1 MNYPINAESLKPNDA
16 KLGGK
21 YRMSNVREFIAL
33 AYLLYVA
40 SERTASVDYSDGMDR
55 PNQLKLNPSLS
66 AKINSILSI
75 NNVESLITHNP
86 LLTGQFEYILVAME
100 RVFCLGSVIF
110 NNQSYNNSKER
121 TGGNRYP
128 KTLKFSTNMMV
139 LDLILSSINQE
150 TRNSFL
156 KEWLQNRPFT
166 DNEVE
171 KKITSFLTIC
181 SQYSLFRVRTE
192 NGDEIVYRPIG
203 IYEQIAKSGSV
214 SIVDSREQAGT
225 ASIYNN
231 VLKESLNPW
240 LDSKRTDNITFSN
253 CNDLDSYIAMLKTS
267 LSIVRVSESDF
278 VGTPSKK
285 HLPLS
290 LSGDTIPPYINYL
303 AAIRTKPF
311 MLLSGISGTGKS
323 RIVRELAFKSCPKYL
338 QDKAGTT
345 PGNYCMIEVKP
356 NWHDSTELLGYY
368 SRLGKAGYQFTK
380 FVKFLVKAKMFPT
393 VPFFVC
399 LDEMNLAPVEQ
410 YFAEILSILE
420 TRKHPKNEETGEV
433 DMNMVKTEPIIDAQ
447 YFRELSEMSHTKNAQ
462 TGEPFSSNLTD
473 RDIYLKLFEIN
484 TKEAI
489 EKEQIAEEVGNR
501 YELTTEGLTLPDNV
515 VIIGTVNMDDTTHQF
530 SRKVIDRAMTIEM
543 NGDNLRNMFGCS
555 KNLEYLPD
563 EEQQKWQNAFTRRYV
578 TADEVLEAH
587 SDVAKELVEK
597 LPVQLEEINKALKGT
612 PFEVSYRVLNELT
625 IMVGVMLDEGKELDD
640 AIAQSV
646 NNILLMKILP
656 RIEGD
661 AEMFALSREYKTKV
675 GVTYDNRL
683 EWLKE
688 LAPDIKETAI
698 NPTSDNGDAEET
710 ANKDKE
716 HQQTAEEKIQEMIDR
731 LNNQEFTRFWP

>member
-1 MNYPINAESLKPNDA
+1 MNYPVKAESLKSNDA

-40 SERTASVDYSDGMDR
+40 SERSASVDYSDGMDR
-55 PNQLKLNPSLS
+55 PNQLILNPSLS
-66 AKINSILSI
+66 AKINNILSI
-75 NNVESLITHNP
+75 SNVKSLVTRNP

-100 RVFCLGSVIF
+100 RVFCLGSVVF
-110 NNQSYNNSKER
+110 NNSSYNNSKER

-128 KTLKFSTNMMV
+128 KTLKFSTNMMI
-139 LDLILSSINQE
+139 LDLILSSIKQE

-192 NGDEIVYRPIG
+192 DDEIVYRPIG

-253 CNDLDSYIAMLKTS
+253 CYDLDSYIAMLKTS
-267 LSIVRVSESDF
+267 LSIARVSESDL

-285 HLPLS
+285 QLLFN
-290 LSGDTIPPYINYL
+290 LSGDTIPPYNNYL
-303 AAIRTKPF
+303 TAIRTKPF
-311 MLLSGISGTGKS
+311 LLLAGISGTGKS
-323 RIVRELAFKSCPKYL
+323 RIVREFSFKSCPKYL
-338 QDKAGTT
+338 QDKDGTT
-345 PGNYCMIEVKP
+345 PGNYCMIEGKP

-368 SRLGKAGYQFTK
+368 SRLGSKPGYQFTK
-380 FVKFLVKAKMFPT
+380 FVKFLVKAKMFPK

-420 TRKHPKNEETGEV
+420 TRKHPKNDKTGEV
-433 DMNMVKTEPIIDAQ
+433 DMTTVKTEPIIDAQ
-447 YFRELSEMSHTKNAQ
+447 YFRELSEMPLSKNIQ

-473 RDIYLKLFEIN
+473 RDIYLKLFGIGTESDID
-484 TKEAI
+484 
-489 EKEQIAEEVGNR
+489 EEVGKR
-501 YELTTEGLTLPDNV
+501 TDLTTEGLTLPDNV
-515 VIIGTVNMDDTTHQF
+515 IIIGTVNMDDTTHQF

-543 NGDNLRNMFGCS
+543 NGGNLRNMFGGS
-555 KNLEYLPD
+555 KNLEYLP
-563 EEQQKWQNAFTRRYV
+563 EAEQEKWQNAFARRYV

-587 SDVAKELVEK
+587 PDFAEELIDK
-597 LPVQLEEINKALKGT
+597 LPAQLEEINKALKGT

-625 IMVGVMLDEGKELDD
+625 IMVGVMLDEGKDLTE

-661 AEMFALSREYKTKV
+661 AEMFALSREYKAKV
-675 GVTYDNRL
+675 GVAYDNRL
-683 EWLKE
+683 EWLKAI
-688 LAPDIKETAI
+688 APDIKE
-698 NPTSDNGDAEET
+698 PSGDAESENDDT
-710 ANKDKE
+710 EEKTDVVKE
-716 HQQTAEEKIQEMIDR
+716 HQQTAKEKIQEMIDR
-731 LNNQEFTRFWP
+731 LDNQEFTRFWP